1 MSISWHGIR
10 APSPLWPHLDALH
23 PWWPYFQIRSHS
35 EVLGVRTAA
44 YLPFRDTVQPT
55 GGHFSYHPSPHFF
68 SWTPQCTWRWLS
80 SHAWHM
86 PVTMRHSDTANEQL
100 AVLSLTTLTR
110 KYSKAPNAVA
120 LKGHCQ
126 CRLGAQSMSKPRG
139 QKPVCSWN
147 WPGGLF
153 YFMFSCQR
161 CTSSQAAPWQVGA
174 HTLVA
179 LLLCGPR
186 ALGTRRQTTLGFG
199 GDVPLGPHLIPWT
212 PPPGGPAGGEQAE
225 PLVFGAWNQKAL
237 PWSLVHFSPR
247 GIILGH
253 IPGAELDII
262 QASLALARETRSQ
275 TTCVLRKAL
284 YL

>member
-1 MSISWHGIR
+1 M
-10 APSPLWPHLDALH
+10 
-23 PWWPYFQIRSHS
+23 
-35 EVLGVRTAA
+35 
-44 YLPFRDTVQPT
+44 
-55 GGHFSYHPSPHFF
+55 
-68 SWTPQCTWRWLS
+68 
-80 SHAWHM
+80 
-86 PVTMRHSDTANEQL
+86 
-100 AVLSLTTLTR
+100 
-110 KYSKAPNAVA
+110 
-120 LKGHCQ
+120 
-126 CRLGAQSMSKPRG
+126 
-139 QKPVCSWN
+139 
-147 WPGGLF
+147 
-153 YFMFSCQR
+153 
-161 CTSSQAAPWQVGA
+161 
-174 HTLVA
+174 VA

-186 ALGTRRQTTLGFG
+186 ALGTWRQTTLGFG